1 MTMLSSSTPQ
11 SISLLGATGSIGA
24 STLDL
29 IRLHLDKY
37 RLFAVSGF
45 SNLQKLLDICQEF
58 TPEFAVIG
66 DEYFDEFYHKINALN
81 LPTQVLKTSEGLDFV
96 ASHQTVDTV
105 VCAIVGGAGLSS
117 TLSAVQSGKKVL
129 LANKEA
135 LVMAGDLVIKTAKE
149 TGAVILP
156 IDSEHNAIF
165 QCLPQAVQGDNALI
179 NNKNFGIR
187 KLWLT
192 ASGGA
197 FLHKSYDEMRTA
209 SVAQAVNHPN
219 WSMGAKITVDSNTMM
234 NKGLELIEA
243 CHLFGVGVEQ
253 VAVAIHPQSVVHS
266 LVEYVDGSFLAQCG
280 TPDMK
285 TPIGYALAYPNRVE
299 SGVKP
304 LNLFE
309 MAKLEF
315 IKPDEQKFACLAL
328 AKKAMAL
335 GNGACIILNGANEV
349 AVDAFLKGKIK
360 LTDIASIVENCLNVD
375 EVANELAKSFDNLA
389 DILELDKRVRK
400 IAKIIVEKLDN

>member
-29 IRLHLDKY
+29 IRLHFDKY

-45 SNLQKLLDICQEF
+45 SNVQKLLEICTEF
-58 TPEFAVIG
+58 SPEFAVIG
-66 DEYFDEFYHKINALN
+66 DDYFDEFTSKINALN
-81 LPTQVLKTSEGLDFV
+81 LPTQILKTSDGLDYI
-96 ASHQTVDTV
+96 AGHQTADTV

-117 TLSAVQSGKKVL
+117 TLTAVKAGKKVL
-129 LANKEA
+129 LANKES
-135 LVMAGDLVIKTAKE
+135 LVMAGDLVMKTAKAS
-149 TGAVILP
+149 GAVILP

-165 QCLPQAVQGDNALI
+165 QCLPKAVQDDNALI

-219 WSMGAKITVDSNTMM
+219 WSMGHKITVDSNTMM

-266 LVEYVDGSFLAQCG
+266 MVEYVDGSMLAQCG

-315 IKPDEQKFACLAL
+315 ISPDEQKFACLAL
-328 AKKAMAL
+328 AKQAMAL

-360 LTDIASIVENCLNVD
+360 LTDIAVVVEKCLAFD
-375 EVANELAKSFDNLA
+375 ELTNELTKSFDDLGS
-389 DILELDKRVRK
+389 ILELDKRVRE
-400 IAKIIVEKLDN
+400 IALNVINQF

>member
-1 MTMLSSSTPQ
+1 MT
-11 SISLLGATGSIGA
+11 SINHITLLGATGSIGA

-29 IRLHLDKY
+29 IRLHLDSY

-45 SNLQKLLDICQEF
+45 SNVQRLLEICQEF
-58 TPEFAVIG
+58 NPVFAVIG
-66 DEYFDEFYHKINALN
+66 DAYFDEFYHKMRALN
-81 LPTQVLKTSEGLDFV
+81 LATQVLKSSEGLDFI
-96 ASHQTVDTV
+96 ASHDKADTV

-117 TLSAVQSGKKVL
+117 TLLAVKAGKKVL
-129 LANKEA
+129 LANKES
-135 LVMAGDLVIKTAKE
+135 LVMAGDLVMKTAKE
-149 TGAVILP
+149 TGATILP

-165 QCLPQAVQGDNALI
+165 QCLPQAVQGDNTLI
-179 NNKNFGIR
+179 NSKNFGIR

-219 WSMGAKITVDSNTMM
+219 WSMGQKITVDSNTMM

-285 TPIGYALAYPNRVE
+285 TPIGYALAYPNRLA

-315 IKPDEQKFACLAL
+315 IKPDEKKFACLAL
-328 AKKAMAL
+328 AKQAMKL
-335 GNGACIILNGANEV
+335 GNGACIILNAANEV
-349 AVDAFLKGKIK
+349 AVEAFLKGKIK
-360 LTDIASIVENCLNVD
+360 LTDIAVVVEKCLAFD
-375 EVANELAKSFDNLA
+375 ELANELTTSFEKLV
-389 DILELDKRVRK
+389 DILDLDKRVRK
-400 IAKIIVEKLDN
+400 IAQLMIDYL

>member
-1 MTMLSSSTPQ
+1 MT
-11 SISLLGATGSIGA
+11 SINHITLLGATGSIGA

-29 IRLHLDKY
+29 IRLHSDSY

-45 SNLQKLLDICQEF
+45 SNVQRLLEICQEF
-58 TPEFAVIG
+58 NPVFAVIG
-66 DEYFDEFYHKINALN
+66 DAYFEEFKSKINALK
-81 LPTQVLKTSEGLDFV
+81 LSTQILKVSDGLDFI
-96 ASHQTVDTV
+96 ARHDKVDTV

-117 TLSAVQSGKKVL
+117 TLSAVQAGKKVL

-149 TGAVILP
+149 TGATILP

-165 QCLPQAVQGDNALI
+165 QCLPKALQDDNTLMHQE
-179 NNKNFGIR
+179 NFGIK

-197 FLHKSYDEMRTA
+197 FLHKSYDQMQLVTVNE
-209 SVAQAVNHPN
+209 AVNHPN

-243 CHLFGVGVEQ
+243 CHLFGVGVDD
-253 VAVAIHPQSVVHS
+253 VGVVIHPQSVVHS
-266 LVEYVDGSFLAQCG
+266 MVEYVDGSFLAQCG

-285 TPIGYALAYPNRVE
+285 TPIGYALAYPNRIK

-309 MAKLEF
+309 MSALEF
-315 IKPDEQKFACLAL
+315 IEPDEQKFACLAL
-328 AKKAMAL
+328 AKQAMKL

-349 AVDAFLKGKIK
+349 AVEAFLKGKIK

-375 EVANELAKSFDNLA
+375 ELANELTKSFENLA
-389 DILELDKRVRK
+389 DILDLDKRVRK
-400 IAKIIVEKLDN
+400 IAQSMIDCL

>member
-1 MTMLSSSTPQ
+1 MT
-11 SISLLGATGSIGA
+11 SINHIALLGATGSIGA

-29 IRLHLDKY
+29 IRLHSDSY

-45 SNLQKLLDICQEF
+45 SNVQRLLEICQEF
-58 TPEFAVIG
+58 SPEFAVIG
-66 DEYFDEFYHKINALN
+66 DAYFDEFCHKINDLN
-81 LPTQVLKTSEGLDFV
+81 LPTQILKTSEGLDFV
-96 ASHQTVDTV
+96 ARHQTVDTV

-117 TLSAVQSGKKVL
+117 TLSAVQAGKKVL

-135 LVMAGDLVIKTAKE
+135 LVMAGDLVMKTAKE

-165 QCLPQAVQGDNALI
+165 QCLPKALQDDNTLMYQE
-179 NNKNFGIR
+179 NFGIK

-197 FLHKSYDEMRTA
+197 FLHKSYEEMQSA
-209 SVAQAVNHPN
+209 SVAQAVAHPN

-243 CHLFGVGVEQ
+243 CHLFGVGVDD
-253 VAVAIHPQSVVHS
+253 VGVVIHPQSVVHS
-266 LVEYVDGSFLAQCG
+266 MVEYVDGSFLAQCG

-285 TPIGYALAYPNRVE
+285 TPIGYALAYPNRLA

-328 AKKAMAL
+328 AKQAMKL

-349 AVDAFLKGKIK
+349 AVEAFLKGKIK
-360 LTDIASIVENCLNVD
+360 LTDIAVVVERCL
-375 EVANELAKSFDNLA
+375 EFEELANELTKSFENLV
-389 DILELDKRVRK
+389 DILALDKRVRK
-400 IAKIIVEKLDN
+400 IAQLMIDYL

>member
-1 MTMLSSSTPQ
+1 MT
-11 SISLLGATGSIGA
+11 SINHITLLGATGSIGA

-29 IRLHLDKY
+29 IRLHSDSY
-37 RLFAVSGF
+37 HLFAVSGF
-45 SNLQKLLDICQEF
+45 SNVQKLLDICTEF
-58 TPEFAVIG
+58 NPAFAVIG
-66 DEYFDEFYHKINALN
+66 DAYFDEFYHKINALN
-81 LPTQVLKTSEGLDFV
+81 LPTQILKASDGLDFI
-96 ASHQTVDTV
+96 ARHDKVDAV

-117 TLSAVQSGKKVL
+117 TLSAVQAGKKVL

-135 LVMAGDLVIKTAKE
+135 LVMAGDLVMKTAKE
-149 TGAVILP
+149 TGATILP

-165 QCLPQAVQGDNALI
+165 QCLPKALQDDNTLMYQE
-179 NNKNFGIR
+179 NFGIK

-197 FLHKSYDEMRTA
+197 FLHKSYDQMQLATVNE
-209 SVAQAVNHPN
+209 AVNHPN

-243 CHLFGVGVEQ
+243 CHLFGVGVDD
-253 VAVAIHPQSVVHS
+253 VGVVIHPQSVVHS
-266 LVEYVDGSFLAQCG
+266 MVEYVDGSFLAQCG

-285 TPIGYALAYPNRVE
+285 TPIGYALAYPNRIK

-309 MAKLEF
+309 MSALEF

-328 AKKAMAL
+328 AKQAMKL

-349 AVDAFLKGKIK
+349 AVEAFLKGKIK
-360 LTDIASIVENCLNVD
+360 LTDIASIVESCLNVD
-375 EVANELAKSFDNLA
+375 ELANELTKSFENLA
-389 DILELDKRVRK
+389 DILTLDKRVRK
-400 IAKIIVEKLDN
+400 IAQLMIDYL

>member
-1 MTMLSSSTPQ
+1 MTTSPKPQ
-11 SISLLGATGSIGA
+11 SITLLGATGSIGA

-29 IRLHLDKY
+29 IRLHSGSY

-45 SNLQKLLDICQEF
+45 SNVQKLLDICQEF
-58 TPEFAVIG
+58 NPVFAVIG
-66 DEYFDEFYHKINALN
+66 DAYFEEFKSKINALK
-81 LPTQVLKTSEGLDFV
+81 LSTQILKVSDGLDFI
-96 ASHQTVDTV
+96 ARHDKADTV

-117 TLSAVQSGKKVL
+117 TLSAVQAGKKVL

-149 TGAVILP
+149 TGATILP

-165 QCLPQAVQGDNALI
+165 QCLPKALQDDNTLMYQE
-179 NNKNFGIR
+179 NFGIK

-197 FLHKSYDEMRTA
+197 FLHKSYDQMRTA

-243 CHLFGVGVEQ
+243 CHLFGVGVDD
-253 VAVAIHPQSVVHS
+253 VGVVIHPQSVVHS
-266 LVEYVDGSFLAQCG
+266 MVEYVDGSFLAQCG

-285 TPIGYALAYPNRVE
+285 TPIGYALAYPNRIK

-309 MAKLEF
+309 MSALEF

-328 AKKAMAL
+328 AKQAMKL

-349 AVDAFLKGKIK
+349 AVEAFLKGKIK

-375 EVANELAKSFDNLA
+375 ELTNELTKSFENLA
-389 DILELDKRVRK
+389 DILDLDKRVRK
-400 IAKIIVEKLDN
+400 IAQLMIYHI